1 MRIIG
6 YIEHPVLKISVF
18 KMEHKFS
25 VKFESGFAEQIY
37 KFRQDDTIQQLKDIQ
52 QLVDAAFIQ
61 KVESI
66 LQIMHQER
74 ADLLERQFPQTVD
87 NELFEKII

>member
-37 KFRQDDTIQQLKDIQ
+37 KFRQDDNIQHLKDIQ
-52 QLVDAAFIQ
+52 NLIDESFIQ

-74 ADLLERQFPQTVD
+74 SDLLERKFSQTID
-87 NELFEKII
+87 NELFEEII

>member
-37 KFRQDDTIQQLKDIQ
+37 KFRQDDNIQHLKDIQ
-52 QLVDAAFIQ
+52 NLIDEAFIQ

-74 ADLLERQFPQTVD
+74 SDLLERKFPQTID
-87 NELFEKII
+87 NESFEEII

>member
-37 KFRQDDTIQQLKDIQ
+37 KFRQDDHIQHLKDIQ
-52 QLVDAAFIQ
+52 NLIDEAFIQ

-66 LQIMHQER
+66 LQTMHQER
-74 ADLLERQFPQTVD
+74 SDLLERKFPQTID
-87 NELFEKII
+87 NELFEEII

>member
-37 KFRQDDTIQQLKDIQ
+37 KFRQDEHIQHLKDIQ
-52 QLVDAAFIQ
+52 NLIDEAFIQ

-66 LQIMHQER
+66 LQTMHQER
-74 ADLLERQFPQTVD
+74 SDLLERKFPQTID
-87 NELFEKII
+87 NESFEEII

>member
-25 VKFESGFAEQIY
+25 VQFESGFAEQIY
-37 KFRQDDTIQQLKDIQ
+37 KFRQDDNIQHLKDIQ
-52 QLVDAAFIQ
+52 NLIDEAFIQ

-74 ADLLERQFPQTVD
+74 SDLLERTFPQTID
-87 NELFEKII
+87 NESFEEII

>member
-37 KFRQDDTIQQLKDIQ
+37 KFRQDDHIQHLKDIQ
-52 QLVDAAFIQ
+52 HLIDDAFIQ

-66 LQIMHQER
+66 LQTMHQER
-74 ADLLERQFPQTVD
+74 ADLLERIFPQTIE
-87 NELFEKII
+87 NEPFEEII

>member
-37 KFRQDDTIQQLKDIQ
+37 KFRQDDNIQQLKDIQ

-74 ADLLERQFPQTVD
+74 ADLLERQFPQTID
-87 NELFEKII
+87 NELFEEII

>member
-37 KFRQDDTIQQLKDIQ
+37 KFRQDDNIQHLKDIQ
-52 QLVDAAFIQ
+52 NLIDEAFIQ

-74 ADLLERQFPQTVD
+74 SDLLERKSPQTID
-87 NELFEKII
+87 TESFEEII

>member
-6 YIEHPVLKISVF
+6 YIEHPILKISVF

-37 KFRQDDTIQQLKDIQ
+37 KFRQDEHIQHLKDIQ
-52 QLVDAAFIQ
+52 QLIDAPFIQ
-61 KVESI
+61 KVETI
-66 LQIMHQER
+66 LESMHEVQ
-74 ADLLERQFPQTVD
+74 AALLKQHLPQNVD
-87 NELFEKII
+87 NESFEEII

>member
-6 YIEHPVLKISVF
+6 YIEHPILKISVF

-37 KFRQDDTIQQLKDIQ
+37 KFRQDDHIQHLKDIQ
-52 QLVDAAFIQ
+52 NLIDAAFIQ
-61 KVESI
+61 KVEAI
-66 LQIMHQER
+66 LQTMHQEQ
-74 ADLLERQFPQTVD
+74 ADLLERRFPQTVD
-87 NELFEKII
+87 NELFEEII

>member
-37 KFRQDDTIQQLKDIQ
+37 KFRQDDPIQHLKDIQ
-52 QLVDAAFIQ
+52 NLIDDDFIK

-74 ADLLERQFPQTVD
+74 ADLLERKFPQTVD
-87 NELFEKII
+87 NESFEEII

>member
-37 KFRQDDTIQQLKDIQ
+37 KFRQDEHLQHLKDIQ
-52 QLVDAAFIQ
+52 HLIDDAFIK

-66 LQIMHQER
+66 LEIMHQER
-74 ADLLERQFPQTVD
+74 ADLLERKFSQIIE
-87 NELFEKII
+87 NESFEEIL

>member
-37 KFRQDDTIQQLKDIQ
+37 KFRQDEHLQHLKDIQ
-52 QLVDAAFIQ
+52 HLIDDAFI
-61 KVESI
+61 KRVASI
-66 LQIMHQER
+66 LEIMHQER
-74 ADLLERQFPQTVD
+74 ADLLERKFSQIIE
-87 NELFEKII
+87 NESFEEII